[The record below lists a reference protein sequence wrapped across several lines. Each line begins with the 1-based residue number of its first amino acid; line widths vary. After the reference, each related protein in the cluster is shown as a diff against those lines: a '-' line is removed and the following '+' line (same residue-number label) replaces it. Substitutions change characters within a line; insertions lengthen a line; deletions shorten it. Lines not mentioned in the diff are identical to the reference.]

1 VSVGGASIN
10 RALRFDNQAS
20 GNKRSVRIGEI
31 AEAEVEALQGQ
42 NKQQATISHHP
53 LAVAPGYPAVVGK
66 SLRLN
71 FKDHGLVWQLSSK
84 NAFYSPFTYSG
95 APQH

>member
-1 VSVGGASIN
+1 VV
-10 RALRFDNQAS
+10 
-20 GNKRSVRIGEI
+20 
-31 AEAEVEALQGQ
+31 AESL
-42 NKQQATISHHP
+42 KQ
-53 LAVAPGYPAVVGK
+53 K
-66 SLRLN
+66 